1 MQDKFFDT
9 DDQLIEDLFIE
20 TDDDN
25 GNDAAV
31 PAIQI
36 VRFDENDRPAGSET
50 RPLSS
55 FL

>member
-1 MQDKFFDT
+1 MLDKFFDT
-9 DDQLIEDLFIE
+9 DDQLIDDLFAE
-20 TDDDN
+20 TAEDD
-25 GNDAAV
+25 GKTEPV

-36 VRFDENDRPAGSET
+36 VRFDEHDRPAASET